1 MSRLLEIYDDL
12 KDSLSVVV
20 KIDNNQVHKVII
32 RDLISKR
39 NHCADF
45 RKGDG
50 VEQFDYVLKY
60 YLGDEDFKKY
70 VIDGA
75 EIVP

>member
-20 KIDNNQVHKVII
+20 KIDNHQAYKVVV
-32 RDLISKR
+32 RDLIKKR
-39 NHCADF
+39 NSNIKRNGLED
-45 RKGDG
+45 
-50 VEQFDYVLKY
+50 VEHFDYVLKC
-60 YLGDEDFKKY
+60 YLSEEEFKKY

-75 EIVP
+75 EIIP